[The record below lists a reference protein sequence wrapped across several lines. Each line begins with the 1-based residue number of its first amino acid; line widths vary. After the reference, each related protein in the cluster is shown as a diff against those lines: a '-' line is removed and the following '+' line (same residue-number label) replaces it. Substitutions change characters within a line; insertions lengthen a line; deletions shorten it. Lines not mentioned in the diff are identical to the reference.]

1 MKCVCLERNVLTG
14 ALTYGRADRAYL
26 LSSPSNKRGL
36 LTIGRVF
43 NRFFYFFFFFF
54 FFPNLHFLFFYRNVS
69 RLRFVDRT
77 SNIRITVFDDAPD
90 ASVHSP
96 ISLCRRF
103 RQIGGMDY
111 PAACRNIRVRSFSSL
126 RVSLNESCSNYSVM
140 GREF

>member
-54 FFPNLHFLFFYRNVS
+54 FFPNLHFLFFLSQRFS
-69 RLRFVDRT
+69 ATLRRSYVEYSNYGIRRCTGRKCSFADFALSTLPTDRRYGL
-77 SNIRITVFDDAPD
+77 S
-90 ASVHSP
+90 
-96 ISLCRRF
+96 
-103 RQIGGMDY
+103 GGM
-111 PAACRNIRVRSFSSL
+111 PKHSSTIFLVFTRLAERKLLQLLRN
-126 RVSLNESCSNYSVM
+126 
-140 GREF
+140 GT